1 MTARDRKAAADEVDP
16 SHGQVG
22 GASAGQSGDTQG
34 LSSAADEAEESVEEL
49 AETGQD
55 FQAGLVEG
63 MEDAADHPE
72 KPMIPREDQR
82 RPADD
87 EPARGAD

>member
-1 MTARDRKAAADEVDP
+1 MTAHDRKVPADEVDP
-16 SHGQVG
+16 DHGQVG
-22 GASAGQSGDTQG
+22 SASGGQSGDTQG
-34 LSSAADEAEESVEEL
+34 LSSATAEAEESVEEL

-87 EPARGAD
+87 EPERRTD